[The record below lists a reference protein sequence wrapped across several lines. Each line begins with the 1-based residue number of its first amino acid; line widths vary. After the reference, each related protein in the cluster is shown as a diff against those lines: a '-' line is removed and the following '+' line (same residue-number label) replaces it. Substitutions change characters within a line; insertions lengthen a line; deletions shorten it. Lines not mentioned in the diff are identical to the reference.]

1 MLMWIHEHLG
11 IILMVL
17 GIILLAVE
25 MLAFAFRTCYLFF
38 LGLAFLITCLLVFL
52 GLLAANWLMVIIAIG
67 VLSGLSAAVLW
78 KPLKDMQDH

>member
-25 MLAFAFRTCYLFF
+25 MLAFAFSTYYLFF
-38 LGLAFLITCLLVFL
+38 LGLAFLITGLLVFL
-52 GLLAANWLMVIIAIG
+52 GLLAANWLMVIIAIV